1 MKTEITL
8 TITCGEKT
16 CGECQYK
23 AIFRTGIGEFHPKC
37 ELFDNHYGNWGEVD
51 MRRSRKCVA
60 AQRKAAS
67 RSLSSNPPKPKQEKK
82 MKTNT
87 EALKKEAIFKAARL
101 INGVDLSLL
110 FSICEGQKTIRT
122 TKVLEHLERA
132 HEGMKDCGVLMR
144 KLSDAL
150 PFERNPL
157 AERVKEL
164 EQIEAEN
171 ARLREELNALKET
184 QENVEATHRLT
195 LREVQAELMRVQT
208 KIDDMKDCILCDAEP
223 VAWLDFHNRAD
234 PQLSV
239 SFDATATVKSFDTDV
254 VWKEPLYKARTK

>member
-67 RSLSSNPPKPKQEKK
+67 RSLSSNPPKPNRRKK

-110 FSICEGQKTIRT
+110 VSICEGQKTIRT

-223 VAWLDFHNRAD
+223 VFLFRRLGRDDYVTCDASRYNE
-234 PQLSV
+234 LSL
-239 SFDATATVKSFDTDV
+239 SALFETK
-254 VWKEPLYKARTK
+254 KLYEARTK

>member
-1 MKTEITL
+1 
-8 TITCGEKT
+8 
-16 CGECQYK
+16 
-23 AIFRTGIGEFHPKC
+23 
-37 ELFDNHYGNWGEVD
+37 
-51 MRRSRKCVA
+51 
-60 AQRKAAS
+60 
-67 RSLSSNPPKPKQEKK
+67 

-157 AERVKEL
+157 AERVTEL

-208 KIDDMKDCILCDAEP
+208 KIDDMNDYILCDAEP
-223 VAWLDFHNRAD
+223 VFLFRRLGRDDYVTCDASRYNE
-234 PQLSV
+234 LSL
-239 SFDATATVKSFDTDV
+239 SALFETK
-254 VWKEPLYKARTK
+254 KLYEARTK